1 MEIPA
6 RGDSR
11 TRRFAAWQANVAA
24 LSAADLTGPS
34 IEPSVAATAS
44 DHASTGRPRSTG
56 QVALGPG
63 TQRFPQS

>member
-56 QVALGPG
+56 
-63 TQRFPQS
+63 R

>member
-1 MEIPA
+1 MEIREHGDSRAWRFASMEIPA

-44 DHASTGRPRSTG
+44 DHA
-56 QVALGPG
+56 
-63 TQRFPQS
+63 